1 MIGDDLTPFFVEGE
15 FAVPVVRR
23 RASVPDVPFSG
34 ILTTTDE
41 EALQG
46 YAMTADHR
54 LSYPTDSIDL
64 TAGDEVVVNGE
75 AYLVRRTDRVN
86 DGMETEAVISKV
98 S

>member
-1 MIGDDLTPFFVEGE
+1 MIGEDLTPFYVEGE

-23 RASVPDVPFSG
+23 RVSVPDATFTG

-54 LSYPTDSIDL
+54 LSYPTGSIDL
-64 TAGDEVVVNGE
+64 TAGDAVVVNGVT
-75 AYLVRRTDRVN
+75 YTVRRTDRVN
-86 DGMETEAVISKV
+86 DGLETEAVISKV

>member
-1 MIGDDLTPFFVEGE
+1 MIGEDLTPFYVEGE

-23 RASVPDVPFSG
+23 RASVPDVAFTG

-46 YAMTADHR
+46 YAITADHR
-54 LSYPTDSIDL
+54 LSYPTGSIDVVS
-64 TAGDEVVVNGE
+64 GDEVVVSGVT
-75 AYLVRRTDRVN
+75 YVVRSTDRVN
-86 DGMETEAVISKV
+86 DGLETEAVISKV

>member
-1 MIGDDLTPFFVEGE
+1 MIGEDLTPFFVEGE

-23 RASVPDVPFSG
+23 RASVPDVAFTG

-46 YAMTADHR
+46 YAITADHR
-54 LSYPTDSIDL
+54 LSYPTGSIDL
-64 TAGDEVVVNGE
+64 SSGDEVVVSGE
-75 AYLVRRTDRVN
+75 TFLVRRTDRVN
-86 DGMETEAVISKV
+86 DGLESEAVISKV